1 MLLKSNLTGETVVLI
16 SLLLLFD
23 TFAQIFFKI
32 GVTHLGEFPTEQL
45 IDMLRYS
52 FQLISNPFV
61 ISGVVALIFAFFTWL
76 TLISKVDLSL
86 AHPMTSLMY
95 VTIPLFSTWLLN
107 ESLHIRQA
115 IGIVLIVIG
124 VFIISGDDTP
134 QENIRAD

>member
-1 MLLKSNLTGETVVLI
+1 MHLKSNLTGETVVLI

-61 ISGVVALIFAFFTWL
+61 ISCVVALIFAFFTWL